1 MNLQALLSSDIHAF
15 HENGTAT
22 YEQCADEFIRRGRK
36 SDKGARRAA
45 KNLAR
50 LDAWRSQIV
59 VEHLEDRQSED
70 VSDAQRLAELRE
82 QCGTWAG
89 AYIECGWKPA
99 RIAAA
104 RGISAAGVSASRSAE
119 KARRKNGT
127 LSASDAAASLTLG

>member
-1 MNLQALLSSDIHAF
+1 MNLQPLLSSDIHAF
-15 HENGTAT
+15 HENGTAS

-59 VEHLEDRQSED
+59 VEHLEDRQAEN
-70 VSDAQRLAELRE
+70 VTDAQRLAELRE
-82 QCGTWAG
+82 QCGTWAA

-104 RGISAAGVSASRSAE
+104 RGLSAAGVSASRSAE

>member
-1 MNLQALLSSDIHAF
+1 MNLQSLLANDIHIL
-15 HENGTAT
+15 HENGTVT
-22 YEQCADEFIRRGRK
+22 YDQCADEFIRRGRK
-36 SDKGARRAA
+36 SDKGARRAT

-59 VEHLEDRQSED
+59 VEHLEDRQAED

-104 RGISAAGVSASRSAE
+104 RGISAAGISASRSAE

-127 LSASDAAASLTLG
+127 LSASEAAASLTLG

>member
-1 MNLQALLSSDIHAF
+1 MNLQPLLSSDIHAF
-15 HENGTAT
+15 HESGTCT

-59 VEHLEDRQSED
+59 VEHLEDRQAED
-70 VSDAQRLAELRE
+70 VTDAQRLAELRE
-82 QCGTWAG
+82 QCGTWAA